1 MEKIYLIKNT
11 HINNGHIGAN
21 RTVDKIKEEGY
32 KWDGMLGD
40 VLSYI
45 KYDCIQCI
53 NQNSG
58 ERIDVKTKI
67 IITKGPKERYIV
79 DGFQLD
85 PMTAEITGF
94 SYVIEII
101 DHFSKFLKSYAIKEN
116 NSKNALLCIKDFC
129 NSVGYP
135 KIIQSDNGLEYK
147 NSIISEFCESN
158 NIVHIFSSPRHPQ
171 TNGCVE
177 IAHKETRKYIL
188 NIISENEKEL
198 DLTNILLDANKIHNY
213 NVHTITRYRP
223 VDLINNTDNDISKKV
238 IDNINKKYKTNHLNL
253 KTFEKGIRLRLKPG
267 CYRIGRNIKFRKA
280 KSKYISIPA
289 TIEKDYDCGLLFIN
303 IDVNIYEFKL
313 NEKYFIDSALVVI
326 LTEKQ
331 WKTIVN
337 LCNKHYNDEEKE
349 DNKENKKY
357 FL

>member
-1 MEKIYLIKNT
+1 
-11 HINNGHIGAN
+11 
-21 RTVDKIKEEGY
+21 
-32 KWDGMLGD
+32 MLGD

-67 IITKGPKERYIV
+67 IITKGPKERYII

-116 NSKNALLCIKDFC
+116 NSKNAFLCIKDFC

-158 NIVHIFSSPRHPQ
+158 NI
-171 TNGCVE
+171 
-177 IAHKETRKYIL
+177 L
-188 NIISENEKEL
+188 
-198 DLTNILLDANKIHNY
+198 
-213 NVHTITRYRP
+213 
-223 VDLINNTDNDISKKV
+223 
-238 IDNINKKYKTNHLNL
+238 
-253 KTFEKGIRLRLKPG
+253 
-267 CYRIGRNIKFRKA
+267 
-280 KSKYISIPA
+280 
-289 TIEKDYDCGLLFIN
+289 
-303 IDVNIYEFKL
+303 
-313 NEKYFIDSALVVI
+313 
-326 LTEKQ
+326 
-331 WKTIVN
+331 
-337 LCNKHYNDEEKE
+337 
-349 DNKENKKY
+349 
-357 FL
+357 